1 MRAESARKIESNLDR
16 AASGLF
22 AVAAGYAGFVLLTA
36 RFGIAECG
44 AGAAAISAL
53 AYSMTRRIL
62 GAIEPEAPRLPVPV
76 FDVREMEPIE
86 SDELLLTDRYV
97 EADGESA
104 SDPLLLDDVLGE
116 LAPDSR
122 VVRLFDA
129 AAMPTPG
136 QLNDRI
142 RQHLETG
149 RTAGPSQDASQALH
163 EALAELRRTLR

>member
-36 RFGIAECG
+36 ALGIAERG
-44 AGAAAISAL
+44 AGAAAIAAL
-53 AYSMTRRIL
+53 AYVTIRRLL
-62 GAIEPEAPRLPVPV
+62 GAIEPEAPKLPVPV

-86 SDELLLTDRYV
+86 PDELLLTDRYV
-97 EADGESA
+97 EPGTFE
-104 SDPLLLDDVLGE
+104 SDPLILDDVLGE

-122 VVRLFDA
+122 VVRLFNA

-149 RTAGPSQDASQALH
+149 RTGSPSQDASQALH

>member
-22 AVAAGYAGFVLLTA
+22 AVAAAYAGFALLPA
-36 RFGIAECG
+36 SLGIAERG
-44 AGAAAISAL
+44 AGAAAIAAL
-53 AYSMTRRIL
+53 AYLTIL
-62 GAIEPEAPRLPVPV
+62 RLLGSIEPEAPRLPVPV

-97 EADGESA
+97 EAGASESDA
-104 SDPLLLDDVLGE
+104 LVLDDVLGE

-136 QLNDRI
+136 ELNEQI

-149 RTAGPSQDASQALH
+149 RTGNRSQDASQALH